1 LTIAMAEMYVQGVST
16 RKVKN
21 ILEKMWG
28 LEVSST
34 QVSDAARKAVFPAV
48 PWQRCYF
55 HLSQNAQAYA
65 MKIEEKKEIARTM
78 RNIFSHDSK
87 EDALMALRSAVQYRA
102 ETKKHPKFAG
112 WLENNAE
119 ESMTYFNF
127 NEGWWRKI
135 RTSNC
140 VERLNKEIKKRTKVA
155 GVFPNPESC
164 ERLVGSLL
172 TEQHDEWMEE
182 KAYLTEKEMEISAFC
197 A

>member
-1 LTIAMAEMYVQGVST
+1 MQGVST